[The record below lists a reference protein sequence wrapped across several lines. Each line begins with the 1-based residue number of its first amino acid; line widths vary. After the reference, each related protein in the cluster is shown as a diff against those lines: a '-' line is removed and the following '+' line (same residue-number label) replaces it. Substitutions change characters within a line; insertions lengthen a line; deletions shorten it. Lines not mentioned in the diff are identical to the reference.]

1 MSLMLRTTQ
10 LLFKSFMVMSALA
23 AMTILN
29 AQSLPL
35 QAGAAKVDITPKD
48 LTGFVSV
55 WAKPFSGV
63 HDPIYAR
70 ALVIN
75 NGSTTAAI
83 VATDLVEF
91 GDSLPL
97 RKRIES
103 ELAIP
108 ADHILIVSSHDHNAP
123 RSGPITPGTSSQNGR
138 PASPQEYSIFV
149 DNQILA
155 ALHQAASSM
164 KPARI
169 GVRASKADFNENRNA
184 YTAHGWG
191 GPDPNG
197 PSDKTLWVVK
207 IEDMQGDPIAILMN
221 YAIHSVVAGPDND
234 LITGDLAGAAERYVE
249 RHFDNKA
256 VALWSMGAAGDQNPK
271 YNMSIPDE
279 GKDKNPAKNQALAY
293 EAIDATGLSL
303 AAEVIRTAEQIQHM
317 STTAKI
323 SAAERVFSC
332 ATMPPQPRKD
342 DEHGPKLDIPANMKK
357 PAPLPPSMDVRLG
370 LIQINQIALAGVSGE
385 VFTKIYWHLKSES
398 PYSNTILL
406 TMANDRVGYI
416 ADDASYDGNYSHTT
430 LARGCA
436 ESGIVNG
443 LTEMMDRT
451 IF

>member
-1 MSLMLRTTQ
+1 MSLSFRATQ
-10 LLFKSFMVMSALA
+10 LLYKLFVAMSALA
-23 AMTILN
+23 AMPLLG
-29 AQSLPL
+29 AQSLPFK
-35 QAGAAKVDITPKD
+35 AGAAKVDITPQD
-48 LTGFVSV
+48 LAGFVSV

-75 NGSTTAAI
+75 NGSTAAAI

-97 RKRIES
+97 RKRIEN

-123 RSGPITPGTSSQNGR
+123 RSGPITPGTSSQDGR
-138 PASPQEYSIFV
+138 PASPQAYSVFV

-155 ALHQAASSM
+155 ALRQAASNM
-164 KPARI
+164 KPASI

-191 GPDPNG
+191 GPDPDG

-207 IEDMQGDPIAILMN
+207 LQDMQGAPIAILMN

-234 LITGDLAGAAERYVE
+234 LITGDLAGATERYVE
-249 RHFDNKA
+249 QHFDNKV

-279 GKDKNPAKNQALAY
+279 GKNSDPAMNQRLAY
-293 EAIDATGLSL
+293 EAMNATGLGL
-303 AAEVIRTAEQIQHM
+303 AAEVIRSSAQIQHM
-317 STTAKI
+317 SSTAKI
-323 SAAERVFSC
+323 TATESLFSC
-332 ATMPPQPRKD
+332 ATMPPQPRKND
-342 DEHGPKLDIPANMKK
+342 GHEPKPDFPPSMKK

-406 TMANDRVGYI
+406 TMANDRIGYI
-416 ADDASYDGNYSHTT
+416 ADDASYDGNYSHTI

-436 ESGIVNG
+436 ENGIVNG
-443 LTEMMDRT
+443 LTEMMDHT